1 MHINAR
7 DPVQT
12 LQAVSDPTRLR
23 LLRLLMREEMNV
35 QELVTVLELR
45 QPSVS
50 RHLAVLRDAGWVD
63 QRREGTFSWYRAAI
77 TADPALQAA
86 VAQLADQLAPA
97 RGDDGRLGAV
107 IAEREARGRELFAGV
122 ADHWDRIRQQY
133 EHPDLQIGVVA
144 ALVPRGLRVVD
155 VGTGSGALLPLLA
168 GSGAEVVAVYGGD
181 GTVME
186 VASGL
191 IGTETPLLILGGGTG
206 NLVASELRLPT
217 SLERACELVC
227 GETYRTRHIDA
238 GMIGDRPFLL
248 RLGCGVE
255 VGVVEEATR
264 ELKDQFGKWAYVFA
278 GIKMLQEIPEA
289 DYRIVI
295 DGGEPFESSG
305 VACVVANAGTV
316 GVGRLT
322 LAPSVDVHDGRLDVF
337 LLKKANIEGIVQLA
351 RKMMGLER
359 LRRTEEEQAVLDASQ
374 LITHWSVETVSIET
388 DPILPIQVD
397 GDVVAETPQ
406 FIRGLPS
413 ALRVVV

>member
-1 MHINAR
+1 MEKLLDASISWTEWG
-7 DPVQT
+7 DGSSFPILLDELPPVT
-12 LQAVSDPTRLR
+12 LPPRMSIRKVNLQ
-23 LLRLLMREEMNV
+23 V
-35 QELVTVLELR
+35 Q
-45 QPSVS
+45 PKPKSV
-50 RHLAVLRDAGWVD
+50 
-63 QRREGTFSWYRAAI
+63 
-77 TADPALQAA
+77 
-86 VAQLADQLAPA
+86 
-97 RGDDGRLGAV
+97 
-107 IAEREARGRELFAGV
+107 
-122 ADHWDRIRQQY
+122 
-133 EHPDLQIGVVA
+133 
-144 ALVPRGLRVVD
+144 RVV
-155 VGTGSGALLPLLA
+155 VNPAPSRRIPLLA
-168 GSGAEVVAVYGGD
+168 ILNQAFRGAGIEWDISITHGTGDGSRLAREAVEAGAEVVAVYGGD